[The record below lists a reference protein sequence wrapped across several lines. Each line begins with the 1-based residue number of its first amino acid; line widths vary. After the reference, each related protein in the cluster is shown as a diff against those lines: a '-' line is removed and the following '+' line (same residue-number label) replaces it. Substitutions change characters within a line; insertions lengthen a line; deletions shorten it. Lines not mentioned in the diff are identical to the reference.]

1 VLLLRLSGHG
11 RDVPLVYRG
20 LLCGPRAC
28 RNATGAT
35 VIADAIHCGV
45 VDHRRVVN
53 IVNVGDV
60 HVVHRTVVVKLSVLP
75 TAALIALT
83 KVSVAITNSAV
94 EAYLRTPIAFIENVS
109 VAAPTPIGWS
119 PEIAGFGRHHP
130 RTRHPVIIVV
140 IISVCPVPGC
150 PQIALAGTE
159 RLLVDGEF
167 WRGE

>member
-75 TAALIALT
+75 TSAFIALT
-83 KVSVAITNSAV
+83 KASVAITDPAA
-94 EAYLRTPIAFIENVS
+94 ETYCRTPALRLRVAWIERHDIRATRTPHSVS
-109 VAAPTPIGWS
+109 LAN
-119 PEIAGFGRHHP
+119 GFN
-130 RTRHPVIIVV
+130 
-140 IISVCPVPGC
+140 
-150 PQIALAGTE
+150 
-159 RLLVDGEF
+159 
-167 WRGE
+167 